1 MVVPRRG
8 SVVRKALDAERMH
21 AQNSQV
27 IDEFRR
33 NGGHVGGN
41 FEGAPVLLHTI
52 GAKSGTERI
61 NPMMYQQVGDAYAVF
76 ASAAGDDD
84 HPAWFQNRAVF
95 DGSWCENATFR
106 SRPRG
111 CGSNRRLARGVQRGV
126 AIDLHPCGTDEML
139 VLRFVRASSRIG
151 RCRLA

>member
-1 MVVPRRG
+1 M
-8 SVVRKALDAERMH
+8 VRKALDAERMH

-41 FEGAPVLLHTI
+41 FEGAPVLLLHTI

-84 HPAWFQNRAVF
+84 HPAWFHNRAVF
-95 DGSWCENATFR
+95 DRQRHEPVQYRPIPFIGSA
-106 SRPRG
+106 PAYA
-111 CGSNRRLARGVQRGV
+111 GSAGRRHPITARRNPARG
-126 AIDLHPCGTDEML
+126 
-139 VLRFVRASSRIG
+139 IG
-151 RCRLA
+151 HATHN